1 MIPPPSFLNP
11 WMRDKVRAPWRTQ
24 AGFHCL
30 LASQSHQPFSH
41 FLVFSRMVN
50 PPPISCLQA
59 FLCVCCCLSLECPP
73 LPLRQIAAWTS
84 APLLPS
90 LGCPVCSLH
99 SSWEVRLAGASP
111 LYHTRL
117 STCPL
122 QMAPKS

>member
-50 PPPISCLQA
+50 PPPHL
-59 FLCVCCCLSLECPP
+59 LPPGLSLRVLLP
-73 LPLRQIAAWTS
+73 LPGMPPSPAS
-84 APLLPS
+84 AD
-90 LGCPVCSLH
+90 CSLDL
-99 SSWEVRLAGASP
+99 SSSAAFPGLPCLFPPFFLGGQVSRGLASVSHAAQ
-111 LYHTRL
+111 HL
-117 STCPL
+117 ST
-122 QMAPKS
+122 SDGS